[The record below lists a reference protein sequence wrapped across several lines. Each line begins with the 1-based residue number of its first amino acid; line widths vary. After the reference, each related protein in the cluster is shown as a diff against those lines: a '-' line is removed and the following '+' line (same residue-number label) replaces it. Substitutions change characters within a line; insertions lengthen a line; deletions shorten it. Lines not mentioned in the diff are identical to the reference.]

1 MKTNESLSKM
11 MIKRIIFIA
20 LILVLLLGVGVF
32 AGTQTVNSVTIKF
45 SDKTELTV
53 ITAQTNVGEILKE
66 NNIYI
71 LDGETITPN
80 YNENV
85 GADKVITISREKKII
100 ETNEKQEATPVEE
113 IIETSAILESNSG
126 TIVEKIIKDTIEFP
140 F

>member
-66 NNIYI
+66 NN
-71 LDGETITPN
+71 
-80 YNENV
+80 V
-85 GADKVITISREKKII
+85 
-100 ETNEKQEATPVEE
+100 
-113 IIETSAILESNSG
+113 
-126 TIVEKIIKDTIEFP
+126 
-140 F
+140 